1 MESGQVA
8 NAISS
13 RRLPVFRAIY
23 SPTAASGSV
32 SRHVGFEGV
41 APTCGEEELLVMVS
55 RYGPVQCLDLQDL
68 TYGRGIVSYYDLRH
82 STAAF
87 QGLSEFWDCSYLPS
101 LPYSEYT
108 DFLVFQNYGDNSVEE
123 IVATMEDFGEVRG
136 YMAAGSLI
144 CIQFYDTRARTK
156 AYMELMKLVW
166 VDHYEDII
174 DLEELAFKEV
184 TRKPEPRIVT
194 VMENRSDSTTSSPGS
209 IPETVADSKQE
220 LETSAN
226 PSFAIYL
233 DEILASKDLR
243 TSIMIKNIPNKY
255 SQQLLLEAI
264 DKDFHGKYDFFYLPI
279 DFKNKC
285 NVGYAFLNFLSPLGI
300 VQFHAL
306 FSERK
311 WELFNS
317 SKVCEVTY
325 GRIQGRSALIQHF
338 QASSVMSHE
347 DARVKPVILPLLS
360 KSL

>member
-8 NAISS
+8 NALSS

-32 SRHVGFEGV
+32 SRHIGFEGV
-41 APTCGEEELLVMVS
+41 TPTCGEEELLAIVS

-68 TYGRGIVSYYDLRH
+68 TFGRGIVSYYDLRH
-82 STAAF
+82 SLAAF
-87 QGLSEFWDCSYLPS
+87 QGLSQSWDCVYLPA
-101 LPYSEYT
+101 LPYPEYT
-108 DFLVFQNYGDNSVEE
+108 DFLVFQDYASHTVED
-123 IVATMEDFGEVRG
+123 IVGMMEDFGEVRG

-144 CIQFYDTRARTK
+144 CIQFYDTRAQAK
-156 AYMELMKLVW
+156 AYMELIKLAW
-166 VDHYEDII
+166 LEHYEDVI
-174 DLEELAFKEV
+174 DTEELVFKEIE
-184 TRKPEPRIVT
+184 RKCEHRAVT

-209 IPETVADSKQE
+209 MPDSIADTKPEVE
-220 LETSAN
+220 ISAS
-226 PSFAIYL
+226 PSFVICLA
-233 DEILASKDLR
+233 DILADKDPR
-243 TSIMIKNIPNKY
+243 TSVMIKNIPNKY
-255 SQQLLLEAI
+255 SQQLLLDTI
-264 DKDFHGKYDFFYLPI
+264 DKDFRGKYDFFYLPI

-285 NVGYAFLNFLSPLGI
+285 NVGYAFLNFLSPLCI
-300 VQFHAL
+300 VHFHAL

>member
-1 MESGQVA
+1 MESVQVA
-8 NAISS
+8 NAISG
-13 RRLPVFRAIY
+13 RRLEVFRAIY

-41 APTCGEEELLVMVS
+41 APTCGEEELLAMVS

-68 TYGRGIVSYYDLRH
+68 AYGRGIVSYYDLRH
-82 STAAF
+82 STAAL
-87 QGLSEFWDCSYLPS
+87 QGLSECWDCGYLPS
-101 LPYSEYT
+101 LPYPEYT
-108 DFLVFQNYGDNSVEE
+108 DFLVFQDYGSHSVEDV
-123 IVATMEDFGEVRG
+123 VATMEEFGEVRG
-136 YMAAGSLI
+136 YMASGSLI
-144 CIQFYDTRARTK
+144 CIQFYDTRARSK
-156 AYMELMKLVW
+156 AYLELMKLAW
-166 VDHYEDII
+166 LDHYEDII
-174 DLEELAFKEV
+174 DLEELAFREV
-184 TRKPEPRIVT
+184 TRKTELCIVT

-209 IPETVADSKQE
+209 SPDTPADSKPD

-226 PSFAIYL
+226 PSFSISL
-233 DEILASKDLR
+233 DDILASKDLR
-243 TSIMIKNIPNKY
+243 TSVMIKNIPNKY
-255 SQQLLLEAI
+255 SQHLLLEAI

-300 VQFHAL
+300 IQFHAL

-325 GRIQGRSALIQHF
+325 GRIQGRSALIRHF

-347 DARVKPVILPLLS
+347 DARVKPVILPLFS